1 MAYGIAMQQIQQ
13 QGYPESMLPVL
24 IEKIAPSLASQ
35 INMLSFGSKLDG
47 KDIMQFD
54 GVRRPYI
61 ASGKDNFKNFYQNA
75 WALTNN
81 LAVSGG
87 TEKVQYRIA
96 AGDQRFHD
104 IMPNSKLERNNI
116 TLNVQSKLDEHLT
129 IKANVMYVRER
140 AKNRPGL
147 GDLTSNAN
155 ATLFMLSPNT
165 DVRLLEKEWTTRV
178 WSFCPQ
184 VRLISATPTSLP
196 ITTATKTA
204 KTV

>member
-140 AKNRPGL
+140 AK
-147 GDLTSNAN
+147 T
-155 ATLFMLSPNT
+155 
-165 DVRLLEKEWTTRV
+165 VRD
-178 WSFCPQ
+178 
-184 VRLISATPTSLP
+184 
-196 ITTATKTA
+196 
-204 KTV
+204 